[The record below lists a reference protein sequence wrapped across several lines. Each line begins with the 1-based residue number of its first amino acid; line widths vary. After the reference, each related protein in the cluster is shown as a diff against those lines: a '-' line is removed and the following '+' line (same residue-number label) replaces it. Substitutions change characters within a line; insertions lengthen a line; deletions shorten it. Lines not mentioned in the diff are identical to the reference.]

1 MIQIL
6 KEDQD
11 ETLQK
16 RKKNLQKSVSDEIEV
31 IYNS

>member
-16 RKKNLQKSVSDEIEV
+16 RKKNLQKRVSDEIEV
-31 IYNS
+31 MYNS